1 MTASSMPGLRS
12 DAARNHL
19 RIVTAAAAAFEEDGP
34 AVSLDDIAR
43 RAGVGIATLYR
54 RFGTRDELI
63 KAVAEHVFAAEIATA
78 IVEDGPEP
86 WVDLIETLTATVDA
100 FAAHPVLVS
109 LAKEHAVMEMDTMA
123 AYSAAKDRV
132 LTRARDAGV
141 VRPDLT
147 ANDITAVVEMAL
159 AIVHR
164 TGGDPGVGRR
174 YLTLLF
180 DGLRPTGQ
188 RLPKARSGSPIASSN
203 RESCV
208 TEARLCSVDPL
219 DARRQ

>member
-1 MTASSMPGLRS
+1 MG
-12 DAARNHL
+12 
-19 RIVTAAAAAFEEDGP
+19 
-34 AVSLDDIAR
+34 
-43 RAGVGIATLYR
+43 
-54 RFGTRDELI
+54 
-63 KAVAEHVFAAEIATA
+63 
-78 IVEDGPEP
+78 
-86 WVDLIETLTATVDA
+86 
-100 FAAHPVLVS
+100 
-109 LAKEHAVMEMDTMA
+109 MDTMA

-132 LTRARDAGV
+132 LSRARDAGV

-147 ANDITAVVEMAL
+147 ADDMTAVVEMAL

-164 TGGDPGVGRR
+164 TGRDPGVSRR